1 MSVQIVLDLTADF
14 NADSLVQIDTGG
26 FDYSVVQL
34 VSPSGSV
41 SFKHTNDSGDVQS
54 VSDGNATAATNFV
67 TLQGVN
73 LADGSTVTSLATS
86 GLVRF
91 QSYGRYLQLSGSG
104 VSATK
109 VLVRLYK
116 IH

>member
-1 MSVQIVLDLTADF
+1 MSVQIVFDLTADF

-26 FDYSVVQL
+26 YDYSVVQL
-34 VSPSGSV
+34 VSPTGSV

-54 VSDGNATAATNFV
+54 VSDGNATSATNFV
-67 TLQGVN
+67 AVQGVN
-73 LADGSTVTSLATS
+73 LADGSGVTSLAAS

-91 QSYGRYLQLSGSG
+91 QSYGRYLQLSGTS
-104 VSATK
+104 VTATK